1 MTIYLIIVG
10 IYLLSVT
17 IAAPKFFEKAGQNQG
32 LGYIPLINLFVW
44 LKVIKRPLWWFIL
57 LIFPGVNFIMM
68 IVMNVEMVKAFDL
81 RERKEQWL
89 AGALGFAYLPYLA
102 FKQKLNY
109 VGPEDWSNRK
119 KSAAREWGEAIVF
132 AVVAASIIRSYF
144 LEAFTIPTSS
154 MEKSMLIG
162 DYLFV
167 SKLSYG
173 PKIPQTPLAIPFVHH
188 TIPVFNSKSYTEF
201 IKLPHFRL
209 PGFGDVER
217 NDVVVFNYPDG
228 DTVVV
233 AQQNR
238 GYQQILRDEAFFRY
252 KLADMQSGRPLKSDS
267 QYLAIARAGITM
279 NNDITVRPV
288 DKREN
293 YIKRCV
299 GVPGD
304 KLEVVDGQLRIN
316 DEDAFMPED
325 MQYNYNISSKVGLN
339 KRAMKDNYDVNG
351 EDFDNGSIG
360 YNNYNLPL
368 TKSSYEALKMQVSGI
383 DNIVPD
389 FTAKGEFKPM
399 IRNILLQYNGPELG
413 TKILGDMANAGNY
426 NPQLSI
432 FPNHPKYNWT
442 EDNFGPIVIP
452 KKGVTIDLN
461 LDNLPLYERVIKLYE
476 GNSLRISDNKIFI
489 NDVETSSYTFNMDYY
504 FMMGDNRHNSA
515 DSRFWGFVP
524 EDHIVGKAVFIWLS
538 LDKEKG
544 WFDGK
549 IRWDRVF
556 SFVK

>member
-1 MTIYLIIVG
+1 MTVYLIIVG

-17 IAAPKFFEKAGQNQG
+17 IAAPKLFEKAGQNQG

-44 LKVIKRPLWWFIL
+44 LKVIKRPLWWFVL
-57 LIFPGVNFIMM
+57 LLFPGVNFIMM
-68 IVMNVEMVKAFDL
+68 IVMNVEMGKAYGF
-81 RERKEQWL
+81 RTAKEQWL
-89 AGALGFAYLPYLA
+89 AGALGFAYLPYIA
-102 FKQKLNY
+102 FTQELEY
-109 VGPEDWSNRK
+109 VGPEDWEGRK

-173 PKIPQTPLAIPFVHH
+173 PKVPQTPLAIPFVHH
-188 TIPVFNSKSYTEF
+188 TIPVLNSKSYTEF
-201 IKLPHFRL
+201 ISLPFFRL

-233 AQQNR
+233 EQQNR
-238 GYQQILRDEAFFRY
+238 GYQQILRDQAFFNY
-252 KLADMQSGRPLKSDS
+252 KLRDMQAGKPLKTDA
-267 QYLAIARAGITM
+267 QYLSIAR
-279 NNDITVRPV
+279 NVLQSNQEITVRPV

-299 GVPGD
+299 AIPGD
-304 KLEVVDGQLRIN
+304 KLEVKNGQLFIN
-316 DEDAFMPED
+316 EEPAFTPQE
-325 MQYNYNISSKVGLN
+325 MQYNYNIVASAGLN
-339 KRAMKDNYDVNG
+339 KKTMKDNYDVN
-351 EDFDNGSIG
+351 EQDFDGGTLG
-360 YNNYNLPL
+360 YGHYTFPL
-368 TKSSYEALKMQVSGI
+368 TKQHLEDLKQQVSGI
-383 DNIVPD
+383 ESIVPD
-389 FTAKGEFKPM
+389 FAAQKEIKPMVKNYLTQVFGPEKAQSIFDDWAAKG
-399 IRNILLQYNGPELG
+399 IY
-413 TKILGDMANAGNY
+413 D
-426 NPQLSI
+426 PQFSI
-432 FPNHPKYNWT
+432 FPNSPKYSWT
-442 EDNFGPIVIP
+442 EDNFGPLTIP
-452 KKGVTIDLN
+452 KKGTTVQLN
-461 LDNLPLYERVIKLYE
+461 MDNLPIYERVIHLYE
-476 GNSLRISDNKIFI
+476 GNDLKVKDNKIYI
-489 NDVETSSYTFNMDYY
+489 NDVEATSYTFKMDYY

-524 EDHIVGKAVFIWLS
+524 EDHIVGKAVFVWLS

-549 IRWDRVF
+549 IRWNRIF
-556 SFVK
+556 SFVE